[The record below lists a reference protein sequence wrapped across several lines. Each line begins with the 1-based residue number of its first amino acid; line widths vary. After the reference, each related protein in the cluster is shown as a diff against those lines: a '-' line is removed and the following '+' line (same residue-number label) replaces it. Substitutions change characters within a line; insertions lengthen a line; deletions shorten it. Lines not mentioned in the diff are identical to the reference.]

1 MMGSDGGP
9 WLGRLFMILVTIGIA
24 KASPQLALFLV
35 AAAAAIAIVTF
46 LYSGKYFP
54 RFIMDILDKLTNK
67 QKVEDAYAKQ
77 SGKLVAINSEQLA
90 EALKSKVIG
99 QNEVIDQISQQLRR
113 RIAAKRQDKPVAV
126 FVFAGA
132 PGVGKTHLAKALSEE
147 IYGSKNHLHFFD
159 MTNFAQPHAAQSLF
173 GSPKGYVGSG
183 NYGALTGALRDL
195 PNSIVLLDEVEKAH
209 PDVLK
214 RFLVAWNDGFIT
226 ETSDGNKIR
235 TNETIFIM
243 TTNAAARRIGE
254 IVTNHKGTVDEMNKM
269 VKQSLAEAN
278 FAPEVLSRIDAVFA
292 FKPLAG
298 LDIARVVALE
308 MQGAT
313 RQYGMEIVDGGI
325 DVQILLDSIEALSR
339 DQKGGVRDIARAI
352 ENQMADGLIDA
363 KTVGAEYVRFE
374 RDGEN
379 VKVVPVQ
386 KNGDPFIPEGASAE
400 SSANPAA

>member
-1 MMGSDGGP
+1 MNAMGGT
-9 WLGRLFMILVTIGIA
+9 WIGRLGMVLITAGII
-24 KASPQLALFLV
+24 KASAPLALFLL
-35 AAAAAIAIVTF
+35 AAAAVIAIATF
-46 LYSGKYFP
+46 VYTGKYLP
-54 RFIMDILDKLTNK
+54 RFMMDILDKLTNK
-67 QKVEDAYAKQ
+67 QKVEEAYAKQ
-77 SGKLVAINSEQLA
+77 SGKLIAINAEQLA

-99 QNEVIDQISQQLRR
+99 QNDVIDQISQQLRR

-159 MTNFAQPHAAQSLF
+159 MTNYAQPHAAQSLF

-183 NYGALTGALRDL
+183 SYGALTGALRDL
-195 PNSIVLLDEVEKAH
+195 PNAIVLLDEVEKAH

-254 IVTNHKGTVDEMNKM
+254 IVREHKGTVDEMNKM

-308 MQGAT
+308 MQAAT
-313 RQYGMEIVDGGI
+313 RQYNMEIVEGGI
-325 DVQILLDSIEALSR
+325 DVDILLDSIEALSKE
-339 DQKGGVRDIARAI
+339 QKGGVRDIARAI
-352 ENQMADGLIDA
+352 EQQMADGLIDA
-363 KTVGAEYVRFE
+363 KTIGAEFVRFV
-374 RDGEN
+374 RNGD
-379 VKVVPVQ
+379 KVDVIPVQ
-386 KNGDPFIPEGASAE
+386 KNGDPFVPEGSTALGAQSA
-400 SSANPAA
+400 

>member
-1 MMGSDGGP
+1 MMGLGGGP
-9 WLGRLFMILVTIGIA
+9 WLGRLAMILITIGIA
-24 KASPQLALFLV
+24 NASPQLALFLV
-35 AAAAAIAIVTF
+35 TIAAVIAIATY
-46 LYSGKYFP
+46 LYSGKYLP

-67 QKVEDAYAKQ
+67 KQVEDAYAKQ
-77 SGKLVAINSEQLA
+77 SGKLTAINAEELA
-90 EALKSKVIG
+90 AVLKSKVIG
-99 QNEVIDQISQQLRR
+99 QSDVIDQISQQLRR
-113 RIAAKRQDKPVAV
+113 RIAAKRQDKPIAV

-159 MTNFAQPHAAQSLF
+159 MTNFAQPQAASSLF
-173 GSPKGYVGSG
+173 GSPKGYTGSG
-183 NYGALTGALRDL
+183 TYGALTSALRDL

-226 ETSDGNKIR
+226 ETSDGNKLR

-243 TTNAAARRIGE
+243 TTNAAARRISE
-254 IVTNHKGTVDEMNKM
+254 IVRDHKGTVDEMNRI

-325 DVQILLDSIEALSR
+325 DGQILLDSIERLSR

-352 ENQMADGLIDA
+352 EQQMADGLIDA
-363 KTVGAEYVRFE
+363 KTIGAEYVRFV
-374 RDGEN
+374 RDGDN
-379 VKVVPVQ
+379 VQVVAVQ
-386 KNGDPFIPEGASAE
+386 KNGDPFVPEAE
-400 SSANPAA
+400 TPNANQTA

>member
-1 MMGSDGGP
+1 MMGLGGGP
-9 WLGRLFMILVTIGIA
+9 WLTRLAMILITIGIA
-24 KASPQLALFLV
+24 KASPPLALFLV
-35 AAAAAIAIVTF
+35 AAAVVIAIATF
-46 LYSGKYFP
+46 IYSGKYLP
-54 RFIMDILDKLTNK
+54 RYVMDILDKLTNK
-67 QKVEDAYAKQ
+67 QKVEEAYAKQ
-77 SGKLVAINSEQLA
+77 SGKLTAINAEQLA

-99 QNEVIDQISQQLRR
+99 QNDVIDQISQQLRR
-113 RIAAKRQDKPVAV
+113 RIAAKRQDKPIAV

-183 NYGALTGALRDL
+183 SYGALTSALRDL

-226 ETSDGNKIR
+226 ESSDGNKMR
-235 TNETIFIM
+235 TNETIFIL
-243 TTNAAARRIGE
+243 TTNAASRRISD
-254 IVTNHKGTVDEMNKM
+254 IVRDHKGTTDELNKM

-308 MQGAT
+308 MQAAT

-339 DQKGGVRDIARAI
+339 EQKGGVRDIARAI

-363 KTVGAEYVRFE
+363 KTIGAEYVRFVQA
-374 RDGEN
+374 GET
-379 VKVVPVQ
+379 VEVVPVQ
-386 KNGDPFIPEGASAE
+386 KNGDPFVPEGASPN
-400 SSANPAA
+400 ANETA

>member
-1 MMGSDGGP
+1 MMEMGGP
-9 WLGRLFMILVTIGIA
+9 WLGRLFMILIMIGIV
-24 KASPQLALFLV
+24 KASPPLAIFLV
-35 AAAAAIAIVTF
+35 AAAAIIAIVTF

-67 QKVEDAYAKQ
+67 QKVEYAYAKQ
-77 SGKLVAINSEQLA
+77 SGKLVAINAEQLA

-113 RIAAKRQDKPVAV
+113 RIAAKRPDKPIAV

-147 IYGSKNHLHFFD
+147 IFGNKNHLHFFD
-159 MTNFAQPHAAQSLF
+159 MTNFAQAHAAQSLF

-183 NYGALTGALRDL
+183 SYGALTSALRDL
-195 PNSIVLLDEVEKAH
+195 PNSIVLLDEIEKAH

-214 RFLVAWNDGFIT
+214 RFLVAWNDGFVT

-243 TTNAAARRIGE
+243 TTNAAANRIGD
-254 IVTNHKGTVDEMNKM
+254 IVRDHKGTAEEMNKM

-308 MQGAT
+308 MQGAA
-313 RQYGMEIVDGGI
+313 RQYGMDIVDGGI
-325 DVQILLDSIEALSR
+325 DPQILLDSIEALSR
-339 DQKGGVRDIARAI
+339 EQKGGVRDIARAI

-363 KTVGAEYVRFE
+363 KTIGAEYVRFV
-374 RDGEN
+374 RNDD
-379 VKVVPVQ
+379 KVEVIAVQ
-386 KNGDPFIPEGASAE
+386 KNGDPFVPEGAA

>member
-1 MMGSDGGP
+1 
-9 WLGRLFMILVTIGIA
+9 
-24 KASPQLALFLV
+24 
-35 AAAAAIAIVTF
+35 
-46 LYSGKYFP
+46 
-54 RFIMDILDKLTNK
+54 
-67 QKVEDAYAKQ
+67 
-77 SGKLVAINSEQLA
+77 
-90 EALKSKVIG
+90 
-99 QNEVIDQISQQLRR
+99 
-113 RIAAKRQDKPVAV
+113 
-126 FVFAGA
+126 
-132 PGVGKTHLAKALSEE
+132 
-147 IYGSKNHLHFFD
+147 
-159 MTNFAQPHAAQSLF
+159 
-173 GSPKGYVGSG
+173 
-183 NYGALTGALRDL
+183 
-195 PNSIVLLDEVEKAH
+195 
-209 PDVLK
+209 
-214 RFLVAWNDGFIT
+214 
-226 ETSDGNKIR
+226 
-235 TNETIFIM
+235 M

-292 FKPLAG
+292 FRPLAG

-400 SSANPAA
+400 WSANPAA

>member
-1 MMGSDGGP
+1 MMDMGSP
-9 WLGRLFMILVTIGIA
+9 WLGRLVMILVTIGIV
-24 KASPQLALFLV
+24 KASLPLAIFLV
-35 AAAAAIAIVTF
+35 AAAAVIAIVTF

-67 QKVEDAYAKQ
+67 QKVEEAYAKQ
-77 SGKLVAINSEQLA
+77 SGKLTAINAEQLA

-113 RIAAKRQDKPVAV
+113 RIAAKRQDKPIAV

-147 IYGSKNHLHFFD
+147 IFGSKNHLHFFD
-159 MTNFAQPHAAQSLF
+159 MTNFAQAHAAQSLF
-173 GSPKGYVGSG
+173 GSPKGYVGS
-183 NYGALTGALRDL
+183 NSYGALTGALRDL
-195 PNSIVLLDEVEKAH
+195 PNSIVLLDEIEKAH

-214 RFLVAWNDGFIT
+214 RFLVAWNDGFVT
-226 ETSDGNKIR
+226 ESSDGNKLR

-243 TTNAAARRIGE
+243 TTNAASNRIGE
-254 IVTNHKGTVDEMNKM
+254 IVRAHKGTTEELNKM
-269 VKQSLAEAN
+269 VKQSLAEAS

-325 DVQILLDSIEALSR
+325 DPQILLDSIEALSKE
-339 DQKGGVRDIARAI
+339 QKGGVRDIARAI

-363 KTVGAEYVRFE
+363 KTIGAEYVRFAHN
-374 RDGEN
+374 GES
-379 VKVVPVQ
+379 VEVIAVQ
-386 KNGDPFIPEGASAE
+386 KNGEPFVPEGAAPNANSA
-400 SSANPAA
+400 A

>member
-1 MMGSDGGP
+1 MMGMGGGP
-9 WLGRLFMILVTIGIA
+9 WLGRLAMILITIGIA
-24 KASPQLALFLV
+24 NASAALALFLV
-35 AAAAAIAIVTF
+35 AAAAVMAMATY
-46 LYSGKYFP
+46 LYSGKYLP

-67 QKVEDAYAKQ
+67 KQVEEAYAKQ
-77 SGKLVAINSEQLA
+77 SGKLTAINAEELA
-90 EALKSKVIG
+90 AALNSKVIG

-113 RIAAKRQDKPVAV
+113 RIAAKRQDKPIAV

-159 MTNFAQPHAAQSLF
+159 MTNFAQPQAAASLF

-183 NYGALTGALRDL
+183 TYGALTSALRDL

-226 ETSDGNKIR
+226 ETSDGNKLR

-243 TTNAAARRIGE
+243 TTNAAARRISD
-254 IVTNHKGTVDEMNKM
+254 IVRDHKGTVEEMNRM

-325 DVQILLDSIEALSR
+325 DVEILLDSIEKLSR
-339 DQKGGVRDIARAI
+339 EQKGGVRDIARAI
-352 ENQMADGLIDA
+352 EHQMADGLIDA
-363 KTVGAEYVRFE
+363 KTIGAEYVRFV
-374 RDGEN
+374 RHGEE
-379 VKVVPVQ
+379 VQVVAVQ
-386 KNGDPFIPEGASAE
+386 KNGDPFLPEAE
-400 SSANPAA
+400 TSANQSA

>member
-1 MMGSDGGP
+1 MMGMGGA
-9 WLGRLFMILVTIGIA
+9 WMGRLGMVLITVGIV
-24 KASPQLALFLV
+24 KASAPLALFLV
-35 AAAAAIAIVTF
+35 VAAAIVAFGIFIYT
-46 LYSGKYFP
+46 GKYYP

-77 SGKLVAINSEQLA
+77 SGKLTAINAEELA

-113 RIAAKRQDKPVAV
+113 RIAAKRQDKPIAV

-132 PGVGKTHLAKALSEE
+132 PGVGKTHLAKALAEE

-183 NYGALTGALRDL
+183 SYGALTGALRDL

-254 IVTNHKGTVDEMNKM
+254 IVREHKGTLDEMNKM

-292 FKPLAG
+292 FKPLQG

-308 MQGAT
+308 MQAAT
-313 RQYGMEIVDGGI
+313 RQYKMEIVDGGI
-325 DVQILLDSIEALSR
+325 DVQILLDSIEALSKE
-339 DQKGGVRDIARAI
+339 QKGGVRDIARAI

-363 KTVGAEYVRFE
+363 KTMSAVYVRFV
-374 RDGEN
+374 RNGDK
-379 VKVVPVQ
+379 VDVVPVL
-386 KNGDPFIPEGASAE
+386 KNGEPFTPDGTSAQ
-400 SSANPAA
+400 AM

>member
-1 MMGSDGGP
+1 MMGAGMGGP
-9 WLGRLFMILVTIGIA
+9 WLGRLVIVLVTIGIS
-24 KASPQLALFLV
+24 KASLSLAVFLIV
-35 AAAAAIAIVTF
+35 AVAVIAIWKF
-46 LYSGKYFP
+46 LHSGKYLP

-67 QKVEDAYAKQ
+67 QQVEDAYAKQ
-77 SGKLVAINSEQLA
+77 SGKLTAINAEALA
-90 EALKSKVIG
+90 AALKSKVIG
-99 QNEVIDQISQQLRR
+99 QNDVIDQISQQLRR
-113 RIAAKRQDKPVAV
+113 RIAAKRQDKPIAV

-132 PGVGKTHLAKALSEE
+132 PGVGKSHLAKALSEE

-159 MTNFAQPHAAQSLF
+159 MTNFAQPHAASSLF
-173 GSPKGYVGSG
+173 GSPKGYTGSG
-183 NYGALTGALRDL
+183 SYGALTSALRDL

-235 TNETIFIM
+235 TNETIFVM
-243 TTNAAARRIGE
+243 TTNAAARRIGD
-254 IVTNHKGTVDEMNKM
+254 IVRDHKGTVDEMNKM

-313 RQYGMEIVDGGI
+313 RQYGMEIVEGGI
-325 DVQILLDSIEALSR
+325 DAQILLDSIEMLSKE
-339 DQKGGVRDIARAI
+339 QKGGVRDIARAI
-352 ENQMADGLIDA
+352 EHQMADGLIDA
-363 KTVGAEYVRFE
+363 KTIGAEYVRFI
-374 RDGEN
+374 RNGEN
-379 VKVVPVQ
+379 VQVVAVQ
-386 KNGDPFIPEGASAE
+386 KNGDPFVPEPETPNASQTA
-400 SSANPAA
+400 